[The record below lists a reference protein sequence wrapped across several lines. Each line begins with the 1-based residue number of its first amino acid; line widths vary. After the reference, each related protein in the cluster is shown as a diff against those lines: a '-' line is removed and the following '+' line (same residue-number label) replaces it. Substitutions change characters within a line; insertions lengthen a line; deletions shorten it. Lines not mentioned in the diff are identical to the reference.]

1 MARIS
6 VRAPLREV
14 DAQTLRRWLPKRPR
28 DAHKGDCGKVLL
40 LCGAVFA
47 LPRERWLDE

>member
-40 LCGAVFA
+40 LCGANQKS
-47 LPRERWLDE
+47 